1 VKKILSII
9 IISILCAFPNTVFAV
24 NITNLDISETEMDKE
39 LQKIGFST
47 QQIDSLRYETKKD
60 IFKDGTPEKLVSY
73 EKSYLNILEGGQLKP
88 VEPFDGTINPTSL
101 TSSDLSLTIVA
112 IELIDINGLPAVKL
126 HVQYDWLTAP
136 LYRMHD
142 QLAITWSP
150 GWYAHTYSLTHY
162 WQGFGGVTEK

>member
-1 VKKILSII
+1 MKKILSII

-47 QQIDSLRYETKKD
+47 QQIDSLRYETKKY

-73 EKSYLNILEGGQLKP
+73 A
-88 VEPFDGTINPTSL
+88 SL

-112 IELIDINGLPAVKL
+112 IELSNIKGIPAVKL
-126 HVQYDWLTAP
+126 HV
-136 LYRMHD
+136 
-142 QLAITWSP
+142 
-150 GWYAHTYSLTHY
+150 
-162 WQGFGGVTEK
+162 